1 MWYRFMVMDSILMVI
16 QSLFSLKRHKM
27 GNLKLGLSTWEELL
41 GSSLALKILSIF
53 LLWACVESKLS
64 SSLYKHKRL
73 VFKFLTRVCS
83 RIWLL
88 THKENINAKV
98 TPKMVTQWWFLG
110 ARVVDL
116 LWMANFLKISF
127 KNTKEQSFTQ
137 ITLDGR

>member
-1 MWYRFMVMDSILMVI
+1 MWYRFMVTDSILMVI

-27 GNLKLGLSTWEELL
+27 GNLKLGLSTWEELV

-137 ITLDGR
+137 ITSDGR